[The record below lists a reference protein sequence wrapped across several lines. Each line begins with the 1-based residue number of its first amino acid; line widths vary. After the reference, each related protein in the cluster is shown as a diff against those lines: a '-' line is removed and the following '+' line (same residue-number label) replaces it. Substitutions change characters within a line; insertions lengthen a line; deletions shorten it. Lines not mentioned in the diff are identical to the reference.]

1 MDELLQKLQS
11 LHGLT
16 AEQSRGILGTIT
28 AHIKEKFPMVAGAID
43 NLFPQG
49 TTSPSTSGANAG
61 DQATAGTS
69 SQGSGDILDKIS
81 GIIPGAEPPWP
92 NIKNTIAI
100 FILFVL
106 IIKSVK
112 YWLFINYFFAAT
124 TCP

>member
-81 GIIPGAEPPWP
+81 GIIPGAAGEK
-92 NIKNTIAI
+92 IEEFAKSKLGS
-100 FILFVL
+100 LFGGN
-106 IIKSVK
+106 KS
-112 YWLFINYFFAAT
+112 A
-124 TCP
+124 

>member
-16 AEQSRGILGTIT
+16 AEQSQAILGTIT

-49 TTSPSTSGANAG
+49 AASSPTSGTNAG
-61 DQATAGTS
+61 NQATAVA

-81 GIIPGAEPPWP
+81 DIIPGSTGEKIEEFA
-92 NIKNTIAI
+92 KSKLGS
-100 FILFVL
+100 LFSGN
-106 IIKSVK
+106 KT
-112 YWLFINYFFAAT
+112 A
-124 TCP
+124 